1 MHPKLSLWILK
12 DALEEFSPTI
22 QCKNKKAEISEIR
35 LYQPG
40 MPTRDHILYL
50 APSKDFFPGGDERIA
65 LMHRS
70 DLLFLESADLL
81 TVLNRVQ
88 DVFSRYNHWYDRCLH
103 AISKGY
109 PLSVLLD
116 YTADVLPA
124 PIIIVNAAQIL
135 VAHSK
140 DLSSVIAPED
150 QGSVAKDSSLPEEKL
165 IQFNQVHNDTYYQG
179 GLIVIPPGF
188 FPTKSYCYHI
198 LANEDRLGTI
208 ILKAPHGD
216 HTPGTL
222 HLFELFSV
230 LVHDWVRNNQEHA
243 ADFRI
248 SSNFAYTLDG
258 KPGALSALFR
268 QLSLF
273 DWAANCKKQVFV
285 IASPGSQVNFD
296 LQVRKKLAR
305 ENLGVFSMSYQNQLV
320 ILCNLDVM
328 DQEDFTQNLC
338 AIMKE
343 NHCCGASSIT
353 FTQLDQLVTFYQQAL
368 TAVEHSPQTVG
379 TLYRCQDT
387 AMRTITNIVNKSIST
402 ALIHPALA
410 AIKAHD
416 LAHKTEYCRTLHC
429 FLKNERRH
437 QQTADELFIH
447 RNTLFLRLERIL
459 DLWPINLDDPEE
471 RFYLL
476 FSFYQDQ
483 YSEERTPEPV
493 PAATS

>member
-1 MHPKLSLWILK
+1 MQPKLSLWILK
-12 DALEEFSPTI
+12 DALEDFSPTI

-40 MPTRDHILYL
+40 MPTRDHIMYL
-50 APSKDFFPGGDERIA
+50 APARDLFPGGDNRIA

-70 DLLFLESADLL
+70 DVLFLESTDLL
-81 TVLNRVQ
+81 TVHNRVQ
-88 DVFSRYNHWYDRCLH
+88 DVISQYNLWYDHCLR
-103 AISKGY
+103 AISKGC
-109 PLSVLLD
+109 PLSALLD
-116 YTADVLPA
+116 YTAEILPF
-124 PIIIVNAAQIL
+124 PIIIVNAAQVL

-150 QGSVAKDSSLPEEKL
+150 QGSIAEYSSLPAVKL

-208 ILKAPHGD
+208 ILKAPNGD

-222 HLFELFSV
+222 HLFELFSG
-230 LVHDWVRNNQEHA
+230 LIHEWVRINEEHA

-248 SSNFAYTLDG
+248 TSNFAYTLDG
-258 KPGALSALFR
+258 KLGALAALQR

-273 DWAANCKKQVFV
+273 DWAADCKKQVFV

-296 LQVRKKLAR
+296 LPIRKKLAK
-305 ENLGVFSMSYQNQLV
+305 ENLGVFSMSYENQLV
-320 ILCNLDVM
+320 ILCNLDM
-328 DQEDFTQNLC
+328 LDYEDFTQTLC
-338 AIMKE
+338 AIMKD
-343 NHCCGASSIT
+343 NHCCGASSIS
-353 FTQLDQLVTFYQQAL
+353 FTELEQLVNFYQQAL
-368 TAVEHSPQTVG
+368 TAVGHSPQIPG
-379 TLYRCQDT
+379 ELYRCQDA
-387 AMRTITNIVNKSIST
+387 AMRMITNIVDKAIST
-402 ALIHPALA
+402 ALIHPAIP

-416 LAHKTEYCRTLHC
+416 LAHKTDYCRTLHC

-437 QQTADELFIH
+437 QQTAEELFIH
-447 RNTLFLRLERIL
+447 RNTLFLRLEKIQ
-459 DLWPINLDDPEE
+459 DLWPIDLNDPEE

-476 FSFYQDQ
+476 FSFYQVQ
-483 YSEERTPEPV
+483 CSEGINMIL
-493 PAATS
+493 S

>member
-12 DALEEFSPTI
+12 DALADFSPTI

-50 APSKDFFPGGDERIA
+50 SQSKDLVPGGDGRIV

-70 DLLFLESADLL
+70 DFLFLESADLM
-81 TVLNRVQ
+81 TVLNCVQ
-88 DVFSRYNHWYDRCLH
+88 DVFSRYNHWYDRCIH
-103 AISKGY
+103 AISKGC
-109 PLSVLLD
+109 PLSTLLD
-116 YTADVLPA
+116 YASEILPA

-135 VAHSK
+135 VAHSQ
-140 DLSSVIAPED
+140 DLTSVIAPED
-150 QGSVAKDSSLPEEKL
+150 RESVAEYSSLPEKKL
-165 IQFNQVHNDTYYQG
+165 IEFNQIHNDTYYQR

-208 ILKAPHGD
+208 ILKAPNGE
-216 HTPGTL
+216 HTSGTL
-222 HLFELFSV
+222 HLFELFSG
-230 LVHDWVRNNQEHA
+230 LIHEWVRTNEEHA

-248 SSNFAYTLDG
+248 TSNFAYTLDG
-258 KPGALSALFR
+258 KLGALSALQR

-273 DWAANCKKQVFV
+273 DWAVDCKKQVFV
-285 IASPGSQVNFD
+285 VSAPGSQVNFD
-296 LQVRKKLAR
+296 LQVRRKLAR

-320 ILCNLDVM
+320 ILCNLDM
-328 DQEDFTQNLC
+328 LDYEDFTRTLC
-338 AIMKE
+338 SVME
-343 NHCCGASSIT
+343 DNFCCGASSIS
-353 FTQLDQLVTFYQQAL
+353 FTELDQLVNFYQQAL

-379 TLYRCQDT
+379 TLYRCQDA
-387 AMRTITNIVNKSIST
+387 AMRMITNIVDKAIST
-402 ALIHPALA
+402 ALIHPALS

-416 LAHKTEYCRTLHC
+416 LTHKTNYCRTLHC

-437 QQTADELFIH
+437 QQTAEELFIH
-447 RNTLFLRLERIL
+447 RNTLFLRLEKIQE
-459 DLWPINLDDPEE
+459 LWPIDLNDPEE

-476 FSFYQDQ
+476 FSLYQIQ
-483 YSEERTPEPV
+483 YSEETL
-493 PAATS
+493 S